1 MNFDL
6 PPTLTSLRQDITS
19 WPAIRHRLLGGW
31 SYVLTAIAFLA
42 VAVPMLLSGL
52 VTLLVNLGRLLVW
65 LAGLLDSIG
74 SYLQQARPTL
84 EQTPHDDPA
93 LEPLARLVDSHEQAH
108 RLSELIDSTDGLLV
122 DAAVRASIE
131 SMQLVDDANPE
142 IPIEGY
148 VIAMPSSSVP
158 DSPVPDSHVAA
169 SRPRTRKRSA
179 SGSKRTTPAGF
190 NAGPARPAR

>member
-6 PPTLTSLRQDITS
+6 PPTLTSLRQDLAS

-65 LAGLLDSIG
+65 LAGLLESIG

-93 LEPLARLVDSHEQAH
+93 LMPLSRLVDSPEQAH
-108 RLSELIDSTDGLLV
+108 RLSALIDSTDELLL
-122 DAAVRASIE
+122 DAAVRASVD
-131 SMQLVDDANPE
+131 SMQLVNDASPD
-142 IPIEGY
+142 IPVEGY
-148 VIAMPSSSVP
+148 VIAMPSSPIP
-158 DSPVPDSHVAA
+158 DSPVPGSHVTA
-169 SRPRTRKRSA
+169 SRTRTRKRSA

-190 NAGPARPAR
+190 NAGPARPAG